1 MTEPHGER
9 RKKLL
14 ALILSGIFP
23 GLGQL
28 YNRQP
33 IRAAAFII
41 AGIVLTWLIGRAV
54 PTNPIALMETPLS
67 FGVLVLLSL
76 LMAVWIWSVIDAWR
90 AAGR

>member
-1 MTEPHGER
+1 MTEPHGQR
-9 RKKLL
+9 RRKLL
-14 ALILSGIFP
+14 AVILSGIFP

-33 IRAAAFII
+33 IRAAVFII

-54 PTNPIALMETPLS
+54 PSDPMALMETPLG
-67 FGVLVLLSL
+67 FDAIALVCL

>member
-41 AGIVLTWLIGRAV
+41 AGIVLTWLTGRAV

-67 FGVLVLLSL
+67 FGALVLLSL